1 MDQGNLARVI
11 QDVMQIIPIQSF
23 HNDNVMM
30 WLLGYLKRSPNLN
43 GVTFSIVFFVSPQ
56 TDLNNVDNILVL
68 AQLENI
74 LLVRQLIITIGLL
87 FGHQFD
93 GDWGC

>member
-1 MDQGNLARVI
+1 MAPGLSEKEFEFKWR
-11 QDVMQIIPIQSF
+11 
-23 HNDNVMM
+23 H
-30 WLLGYLKRSPNLN
+30 
-43 GVTFSIVFFVSPQ
+43 VFDCILVWPV